1 VKDYTRQIKGDRLT
15 KAAMSS
21 KIYSMLKAVAIK
33 NKKYHNFETGLRK
46 YGFYRVLIRLH
57 HGTDQW

>member
-1 VKDYTRQIKGDRLT
+1 VKGDTRQIKGGTFT

-33 NKKYHNFETGLRK
+33 NKKTTTLRQ
-46 YGFYRVLIRLH
+46 
-57 HGTDQW
+57 D